1 MTQDYLCEFMVKVP
15 VKITNATSVEQAR
28 EQAKQFMQHNYPHH
42 FLLSIEPVPEIAV
55 EQSA

>member
-28 EQAKQFMQHNYPHH
+28 EQAKQFMQHNHPHH
-42 FLLSIEPVPEIAV
+42 FLLSIEPLTPPGI
-55 EQSA
+55 EQAA